1 MPRFGSAALDRCT
14 AEPQEHGEGNVRP
27 RPSRSSVK
35 CGAVHDA
42 CPANRITHRTAEY
55 GSVHAVVWEGRRRE
69 APPIPISQTQSDRLL
84 GRPSLRTFHR
94 KMSARA
100 PDPCH
105 AENRT
110 IKSSAI
116 RTYRT
121 AILRKRLVRKSGR
134 VVSSAN
140 SAYLFAFFR
149 YSFALLSRRSRLA
162 PKRITPT
169 RATSVLQINSEDACP
184 RAPAGLALR
193 PWWPLARSASL
204 ARREPRAA
212 MAAGRSAAIYLGNG

>member
-1 MPRFGSAALDRCT
+1 VHLRSHFDGDHVSFLFGFIAARRRFYLRCIASMKPRRASLMPRFGSAALDRCT

-94 KMSARA
+94 KMSARVLTPA
-100 PDPCH
+100 TPRIGRSNPPP
-105 AENRT
+105 
-110 IKSSAI
+110 
-116 RTYRT
+116 
-121 AILRKRLVRKSGR
+121 SGR
-134 VVSSAN
+134 I
-140 SAYLFAFFR
+140 
-149 YSFALLSRRSRLA
+149 A
-162 PKRITPT
+162 PRFYE
-169 RATSVLQINSEDACP
+169 R
-184 RAPAGLALR
+184 G
-193 PWWPLARSASL
+193 W
-204 ARREPRAA
+204 
-212 MAAGRSAAIYLGNG
+212 